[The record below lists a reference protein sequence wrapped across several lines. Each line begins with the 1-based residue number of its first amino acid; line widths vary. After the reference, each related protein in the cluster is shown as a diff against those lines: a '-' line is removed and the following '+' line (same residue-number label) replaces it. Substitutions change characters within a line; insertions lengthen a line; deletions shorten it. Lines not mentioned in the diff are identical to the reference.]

1 MGDPEDEDTN
11 MGALISLEHL
21 NKVKGFISIA
31 RDIKATIHCGDGV
44 DPLDLPE
51 NKSKVRL
58 LTFSEDALFIRHK
71 CLIPAL
77 NK

>member
-1 MGDPEDEDTN
+1 
-11 MGALISLEHL
+11 MGALVSIDHL
-21 NKVKGFISIA
+21 KKVKGFVSTA

-58 LTFSEDALFIRHK
+58 SFS
-71 CLIPAL
+71 
-77 NK
+77 